1 MKDGQLIGAV
11 LFGDTTDGASLFSLI
26 KSGENIS
33 GREKEILLGVSAS
46 GSGSGPSVAER
57 MAAMPD
63 DEIVCGCN
71 GITKAA
77 IGDAV
82 LNKGCNTL
90 GAIKSCTKASA
101 SCGDA
106 SPLLNRCSSIMQ
118 GCCLGTGQG
127 RHLRLYLIRP

>member
-1 MKDGQLIGAV
+1 MVIKDGQLIGAV

-33 GREKEILLGVSAS
+33 GREKRNFSGVPSG

-57 MAAMPD
+57 MASMPD

-71 GITKAA
+71 GVTKAS

-90 GAIKSCTKASA
+90 GAIRSCTKASA
-101 SCGDA
+101 SCG
-106 SPLLNRCSSIMQ
+106 
-118 GCCLGTGQG
+118 G
-127 RHLRLYLIRP
+127 